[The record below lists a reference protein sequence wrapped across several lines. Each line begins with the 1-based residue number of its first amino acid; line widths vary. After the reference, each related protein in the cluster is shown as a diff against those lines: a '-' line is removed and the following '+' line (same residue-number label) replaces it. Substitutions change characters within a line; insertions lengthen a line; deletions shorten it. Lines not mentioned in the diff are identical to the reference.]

1 MKLLHALLPACALLL
16 PCVLAAQSTFE
27 GKVTMQVSSP
37 SKDGPQSLNY
47 SIKDGLVRIDVNT
60 SRGQAGMIMDSKNHQ
75 MIILMAQQQMYMIQP
90 FGDNPGNPQASQYGA
105 PADHPAGAPGN
116 GSFTNTGIKEDILGY
131 TCTKLV
137 VASDKASADIWVTDQ
152 LGSFAGLFQGGPG
165 RRQAPAAWET
175 ALKGVGFFPM
185 RVVSTQKDGKVFKL
199 EVTSVEKTSLP
210 DSLFSPP
217 EGWRKFDMGAM
228 MGGAG
233 GFGGFGGG
241 RPTGGSN

>member
-1 MKLLHALLPACALLL
+1 
-16 PCVLAAQSTFE
+16 
-27 GKVTMQVSSP
+27 MQVTTA
-37 SKDGPQSLNY
+37 SKDGPQAFTY
-47 SIKDGLVRIDVNT
+47 SIKGDLVRIDVNT
-60 SRGQAGMIMDSKNHQ
+60 ARGQAGMIMDMKNHQ

-90 FGDNPGNPQASQYGA
+90 MGLNPGNPQASPSGA
-105 PADHPAGAPGN
+105 PAAHTAGAPAN

-131 TCTKLV
+131 SCTKLIV
-137 VASDKASADIWVTDQ
+137 SSEKGTADIWVTDQ
-152 LGSFAGLFQGGPG
+152 LGNFAGLMQGGFG
-165 RRQAPAAWET
+165 RRQQPPAEWEN

-185 RVVSTQKDGKVFKL
+185 RVVNTLKDGKVFKL
-199 EVTSVEKTSLP
+199 EVTAVDKESLP

-233 GFGGFGGG
+233 LGGFGG